1 MIRGAAAF
9 LSAFLLFMVQPVV
22 GKRILPWFGGA
33 APVWT
38 TCLVFFQGL
47 VVVGYLYGHLLVRY
61 VAPRWQSRVHVGVL
75 VVSCLVLPIEPG
87 ERWRAIGEAAPLTGI
102 LGLLATS
109 VGLPCLALSTT
120 GPLLQVWA
128 ARDGKVPY
136 GLFALSNVGSLAGLL
151 GYPLVVEQALGA
163 RAQSVVWSAGYG
175 LFVVLVGG
183 LALRAGG
190 SAGDRAGTDRGDA
203 VESGAPGEPA
213 PGVGRLALWGALA
226 ACPSILL
233 VGMTRSLSLDVAPV
247 PLLWVVPLAA
257 YLLSYTLCFGRPAW
271 CSRGLSAGMLLAG
284 LAVALWLPPASPSS
298 LDIGVRVAALVGG
311 LFAFSTSGHA
321 ELVRARPGPAHLT
334 TFYVMIALGGAL
346 GAVFAGVVAPAVFDS
361 DLEVPVGVVLAT
373 GVFLFVHL
381 PEQGKARA
389 RRGGASPAGRLV
401 MVAVILPALG
411 AVLLQDTWRQRAAAV
426 AMGRSFY
433 STLRVSDTGEGPSA
447 RRTLSHGRTVHGQQL
462 RGGARSR
469 WPTAYYGETSGAGIA
484 LRLGSGQGGGQSELR
499 ARHVGIIGLG
509 VGTLVTFG
517 RPGDRY
523 RIYEI
528 DSLVIDF
535 ARRHFS
541 YLAEAEAI
549 VEIVRGDGRLALGRE
564 APNGFDVL
572 VVDAFSGDAIPA
584 HLLTREAFVEYGR
597 HLAADG
603 ILAVHTSNRYLDLAS
618 VVALS
623 AGATGLR
630 VALVR
635 SDPDEDRGVL
645 SSTWVLAA
653 KGDLFAHEL
662 VARHGEVIE
671 VPSSLRTWTDDHS
684 SLVPIL
690 R

>member
-9 LSAFLLFMVQPVV
+9 LSAFLLFMVQPIV

-47 VVVGYLYGHLLVRY
+47 VVVGYLYCHVLVRY
-61 VAPRWQSRVHVGVL
+61 VRPRWQSRVHVGVL
-75 VVSCLVLPIEPG
+75 VVSCLVLPVEPG
-87 ERWRAIGEAAPLTGI
+87 ERWRAIGEARPLTGI
-102 LGLLATS
+102 LGLLAAS

-128 ARDGKVPY
+128 ARDGRVPY
-136 GLFALSNVGSLAGLL
+136 GLFALSSLGSLVGLL
-151 GYPLVVEQALGA
+151 GYPLALEQALGA
-163 RAQSVVWSAGYG
+163 RAQSVVWSVGYG
-175 LFVVLVGG
+175 LFVVVVGA
-183 LALRAGG
+183 LALGAGRRAGVDPG
-190 SAGDRAGTDRGDA
+190 GAAPESEPPARA
-203 VESGAPGEPA
+203 A
-213 PGVGRLALWGALA
+213 PGVGRMALWAVLA
-226 ACPSILL
+226 GCPSILL
-233 VGMTRSLSLDVAPV
+233 LGMTRSLSLDVAPV

-257 YLLSYTLCFGRPAW
+257 YLLSFTLCFGRPAW
-271 CSRGLSAGMLLAG
+271 CSRGLSAGMLVAG
-284 LAVALWLPPASPSS
+284 LAVALWLPPSSPST

-321 ELVRARPGPAHLT
+321 ELVRLRPAPEHLT

-346 GAVFAGVVAPAVFDS
+346 GAVFAGAFAPAVFDS

-381 PEQGKARA
+381 PEQGKARGG
-389 RRGGASPAGRLV
+389 RRGSSRWSRPF
-401 MVAVILPALG
+401 MVGVITLALG
-411 AVLLQDTWRQRAAAV
+411 AALLQDTWRQRAAAV

-433 STLRVSDTGEGPSA
+433 STLRVSDAGQGQSA

-462 RGGARSR
+462 LDPLRSR

-484 LRLGSGQGGGQSELR
+484 LRLGE
-499 ARHVGIIGLG
+499 ARDDRRSLPRGRSVGIIGLG
-509 VGTLVTFG
+509 VGTLVAFG

-541 YLAEAEAI
+541 YLAEAEAT
-549 VEIVRGDGRLALGRE
+549 VEIVTGDGRIALGRE

-584 HLLTREAFVEYGR
+584 HLLTREAFEEYGR

-618 VVALS
+618 VAALS
-623 AGATGLR
+623 GEAAGFR

-635 SDPDEDRGVL
+635 NDPDDERGVF

-653 KGDLFAHEL
+653 KGDLYAHEL
-662 VARHGEVIE
+662 VRRHGETIE
-671 VPSSLRTWTDDHS
+671 VPTSLTTWTDDHS